1 MDKKDIFNNF
11 SKTLTNDYGSNV
23 TVSNIII
30 ILISSLILSLLIN
43 YTYRKAFFGVLY
55 QRSFAITLVIIT
67 IVTSVITVVISGN
80 LALSLGMVGALSII
94 RYRTAVKDPIDIA
107 FLFWS
112 VAVGIAN
119 GVFAFQVSFISS
131 IFISLLLIFFSK
143 FPKKSGSK
151 LFFINL
157 EKNSFDEVIKN
168 IEKKSLNYKIV
179 SNILNAKNQEII
191 LDFSNIKDEN
201 NLLKNISL
209 IKGVNSC
216 SVLSK
221 NSNSLD

>member
-1 MDKKDIFNNF
+1 MI
-11 SKTLTNDYGSNV
+11 
-23 TVSNIII
+23 
-30 ILISSLILSLLIN
+30 
-43 YTYRKAFFGVLY
+43 
-55 QRSFAITLVIIT
+55 IIT

-119 GVFAFQVSFISS
+119 GVFAFKISFISS
-131 IFISLLLIFFSK
+131 IFISLLLISFNKFSK
-143 FPKKSGSK
+143 KNGSK
-151 LFFINL
+151 LFFITL
-157 EKNSFDEVIKN
+157 DKASFDEVIKN
-168 IEKKSLNYKIV
+168 IEKKSSNYKIV
-179 SNILNAKNQEII
+179 SNILNNKNQEII
-191 LDFSNIKDEN
+191 LDFTNVKDEN
-201 NLLKNISL
+201 NLLKSISL
-209 IKGVNSC
+209 IRGVNSC

>member
-1 MDKKDIFNNF
+1 MEKKDIFNSFN
-11 SKTLTNDYGSNV
+11 KTLTNDYGSNV
-23 TVSNIII
+23 TISNIII
-30 ILISSLILSLLIN
+30 ILVSSLILSLLIN

-55 QRSFAITLVIIT
+55 QRSFAITLIIIT

-119 GVFAFQVSFISS
+119 GVFAFKISFVSS
-131 IFISLLLIFFSK
+131 IFISLLLIFFNKFSK
-143 FPKKSGSK
+143 KNGSK
-151 LFFINL
+151 LFFITL
-157 EKNSFDEVIKN
+157 EKDSFDEVIKN
-168 IEKKSLNYKIV
+168 IEKKSSNYKIV
-179 SNILNAKNQEII
+179 SNILNNKHQEII
-191 LDFSNIKDEN
+191 LDFSNVKDEN
-201 NLLKNISL
+201 NLLKSISL